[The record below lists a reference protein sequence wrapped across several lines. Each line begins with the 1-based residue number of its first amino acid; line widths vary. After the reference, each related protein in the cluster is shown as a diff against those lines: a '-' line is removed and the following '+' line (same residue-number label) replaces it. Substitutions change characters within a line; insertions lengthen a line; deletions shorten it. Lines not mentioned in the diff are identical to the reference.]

1 MRRLLSDAGWL
12 TAGLAASV
20 LIGAIR
26 EWRPSALVAAAFVAV
41 VWVAAR

>member
-1 MRRLLSDAGWL
+1 MRRLTADLGWL

-26 EWRPSALVAAAFVAV
+26 VWRPSALVAAVFVAA